1 MMTQTTTSP
10 RKGGAVDVSQ
20 GSYYQGGPVRK
31 QKSRPVVSG
40 SPKKNKSDV
49 GDFFDPPIGR
59 KNATYIQQRH
69 KETSQKLIA

>member
-40 SPKKNKSDV
+40 SPKKMGSV
-49 GDFFDPPIGR
+49 IFLIPPIGSIYHVCTVHE
-59 KNATYIQQRH
+59 KD
-69 KETSQKLIA
+69 

>member
-20 GSYYQGGPVRK
+20 GSYYQGWPVRK

-40 SPKKNKSDV
+40 SPKKGGI
-49 GDFFDPPIGR
+49 GDFFNPPIGR
-59 KNATYIQQRH
+59 KNTTY
-69 KETSQKLIA
+69 T